1 MKQEDQKR
9 SRINSVKQCYFA
21 LTLYSM
27 FDFTTKIY
35 RILNRGP
42 RKMLTMKEQILVSLA
57 MTNDGAVWSM
67 FGSHARKARSCL

>member
-9 SRINSVKQCYFA
+9 SRISSVKQWYFA
-21 LTLYSM
+21 RTLYSM
-27 FDFTTKIY
+27 FGFATKIY
-35 RILNRGP
+35 RILIRGS

-57 MTNDGAVWSM
+57 MTNDGAVWLM